1 MSKLSVLNGG
11 GIAIVS
17 TPSIKYMARNA
28 HVELRKY
35 ISKESIDFHTLKFE
49 GFSRGE
55 FLAQIRKNIRHKA
68 VYLFYDFNMD
78 ASHDLVGLAMTTSAM
93 QDAGAKSV
101 TIVAPYIP
109 FLRQDRKDRSRVPI
123 SAKVSLQIMELSRIV
138 GRTITLDMHADQIQI
153 GFQNPSDHLPGHV
166 IFTPWIKE
174 RFGDQLDKVVIVG
187 PDAGSEKRVMKIAS
201 ILGCK
206 RSFLTKSRAG
216 RGDVSMHEIHGAK
229 VQGKICIINDDIID
243 TGGTII
249 KAAEALMARGA
260 EDVIISATHAVFGKK
275 DGVSAYKKLKAAGF
289 EVVVTDSL
297 LTKEKKWL
305 TVLPLARYM
314 AHAILQNIVPNGSV
328 SKIITKGLPD

>member
-1 MSKLSVLNGG
+1 MSKLPILNGG
-11 GIAIVS
+11 GIAIIS
-17 TPSIKYMARNA
+17 TPSMEYMARDA
-28 HVELRKY
+28 FTELKKH
-35 ISKESIDFHTLKFE
+35 ISKKSIDFHTLIFE

-55 FLAQIRKNIRHKA
+55 FLVQIAKNVRHKV
-68 VYLFYDFNMD
+68 VYLFYDFNGD
-78 ASHDLVGLAMTTSAM
+78 ASHDLIALAMTTSAL

-101 TIVAPYIP
+101 TLVTPYIP

-123 SAKVSLQIMELSRIV
+123 SAKVTLEIMEMSRIV

-174 RFGDQLDKVVIVG
+174 RFGDRLDDVVIVG
-187 PDAGSEKRVMKIAS
+187 PDAGSEKRVRQIS
-201 ILGCK
+201 TILGCE

-216 RGDVSMHEIHGAK
+216 RGDVAMHEINGAA
-229 VQGKICIINDDIID
+229 VAGKICIINDDIID

-249 KAAEALMARGA
+249 KAAEALLARNA
-260 EDVIISATHAVFGKK
+260 KEVIISATHAVFGRK
-275 DGVSAYKKLKAAGF
+275 DGVSAYKKLRSAEF

-297 LTKEKKWL
+297 STKSEPWL

-314 AHAILQNIVPNGSV
+314 AHAILQNIIPNGSV
-328 SKIITKGLPD
+328 SEIITGGLPD

>member
-1 MSKLSVLNGG
+1 MSKLSILNGG
-11 GIAIVS
+11 GIAIIS
-17 TPSIKYMARNA
+17 TPSMEYMARDA
-28 HVELRKY
+28 FTELTKY
-35 ISKESIDFHTLKFE
+35 ISKKSIDFHTLNFE
-49 GFSRGE
+49 GFSLGE
-55 FLAQIRKNIRHKA
+55 FLVQIRKNVRHKA
-68 VYLFYDFNMD
+68 VYLFYDFNVT
-78 ASHDLVGLAMTTSAM
+78 ASHHLVGLAMTTSAM

-101 TIVAPYIP
+101 TLITPYIP

-123 SAKVSLQIMELSRIV
+123 SAKVALQIMEMSRIV
-138 GRTITLDMHADQIQI
+138 GRTITLDMHAEQIQI

-201 ILGCK
+201 ILGCE

-216 RGDVSMHEIHGAK
+216 RGDVAMHEIHGAN
-229 VQGKICIINDDIID
+229 VSGKICIINDDIID
-243 TGGTII
+243 TGGTIV
-249 KAAEALMARGA
+249 KAGEALLARGA
-260 EDVIISATHAVFGKK
+260 KQVIISATHPVFGEK
-275 DGVSAYKKLKAAGF
+275 DGVSAYGKLAKAGF

-297 LTKEKKWL
+297 LTKKKKWL

-328 SKIITKGLPD
+328 SKIITGGLPD